1 MFHCIVAFTIIF
13 LVSFVTQCFLKL
25 SVPLL
30 ISRWL
35 TTFSDYLNYLNFVYC
50 SNYMFATLCQGS
62 FNSIVS
68 IMLHTHTRV
77 AQTSQPVQNLLNSG
91 LTL

>member
-1 MFHCIVAFTIIF
+1 MYHYIVAFAIIF

-35 TTFSDYLNYLNFVYC
+35 TAFTVCLNYLNFVYC
-50 SNYMFATLCQGS
+50 SYYMFATLCQGS
-62 FNSIVS
+62 CSSILS
-68 IMLHTHTRV
+68 SMLHMQV
-77 AQTSQPVQNLLNSG
+77 AQTSQPVLNLLKMA
-91 LTL
+91 